1 MRKITEL
8 ELIGEQLSK
17 DYIEKNMDL
26 TTNLKKVANNLNF
39 NKQQI
44 KRIAETANVE
54 TYLKLANLSE
64 NGYVEFELADAD
76 KVASDLDV
84 NFSKSANN
92 TTNEWLDLL
101 PKEYAKA
108 EQLLFGQEK
117 TASDNSVISFN
128 DLSVK
133 LAEIKN
139 DEREVTANY
148 YELMN
153 VYNKLE
159 ALIKQATAEGNEIA
173 DVKEIIKVASPDYSE
188 LIIDTITKNLKDK
201 LPTQDFTK
209 VAEINETLEINDES
223 ELFNAIKTYEKIA
236 DSMNE
241 NTEQLLDKKLNLVKE
256 IENTEYK
263 YYIKEALAKTKFL
276 ESLSNLNPFKTR
288 LRTGLTATAIALPVG
303 VSLGKDEEKYKQ
315 QFRNA
320 NGQVRS

>member
-148 YELMN
+148 YELMD

-223 ELFNAIKTYEKIA
+223 ELFNTIKTYEKIA

-288 LRTGLTATAIALPVG
+288 LSTGLTATAIALPVG

>member
-148 YELMN
+148 YELMD

-223 ELFNAIKTYEKIA
+223 ELFNTIKTYEKIA

>member
-223 ELFNAIKTYEKIA
+223 ELFNTIKTYEKIA

>member
-148 YELMN
+148 YELMD